1 MSCLPTFLQEGQ
13 DCFLLACMKGHQ
25 EIVHEL
31 LTKDKVDQNVV
42 DKVRNLLSSLCELFD
57 CTCAHTSLTT

>member
-1 MSCLPTFLQEGQ
+1 MSCMPTFLQNGR

-25 EIVHEL
+25 EIVFEL

-42 DKVRNLLSSLCELFD
+42 DKVRN
-57 CTCAHTSLTT
+57 